1 MKIFIYAMIGFL
13 FGLGITIS
21 GMIDP
26 NKVLN
31 FFDLAGDWDPS
42 LLFVMGGGLLVN
54 LVGLRVIT
62 KTRATPLVEGQFPPA
77 PNQKIEPRL
86 VLGSALFGVGWGIAG
101 FCPGAA
107 LPALGALNVY
117 PLYFVLALVAGMGLT
132 RLVLRGMRSAV

>member
-42 LLFVMGGGLLVN
+42 LL
-54 LVGLRVIT
+54 R
-62 KTRATPLVEGQFPPA
+62 
-77 PNQKIEPRL
+77 
-86 VLGSALFGVGWGIAG
+86 
-101 FCPGAA
+101 
-107 LPALGALNVY
+107 
-117 PLYFVLALVAGMGLT
+117 
-132 RLVLRGMRSAV
+132 

>member
-1 MKIFIYAMIGFL
+1 MKYVVYALIGLL
-13 FGLGITIS
+13 FGLGITVS

-54 LVGLRVIT
+54 LIGMWLVT
-62 KTRATPLVEGQFPPA
+62 KARSKPLIEGQFPAA
-77 PNQKIEPRL
+77 PHQKIDGQL
-86 VLGSALFGVGWGIAG
+86 LLGSVLFGVGWGIAG

-107 LPALGALNVY
+107 LPALGTFNIY
-117 PLYFVLALVAGMGLT
+117 PFYFVVALIAGIGLT
-132 RLVLRGMRSAV
+132 RLALRRTK